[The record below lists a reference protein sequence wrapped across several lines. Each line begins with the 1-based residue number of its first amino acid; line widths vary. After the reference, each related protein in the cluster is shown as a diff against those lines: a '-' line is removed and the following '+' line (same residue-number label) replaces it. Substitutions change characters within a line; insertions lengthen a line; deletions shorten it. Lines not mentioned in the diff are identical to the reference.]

1 MFLLQGWE
9 ISALRVIKWLP
20 ISSRTWRSSTLVA
33 GIQCILIWYKNAAKR
48 CQLESGL
55 HSSVSVLLIVTLV
68 SKETTV
74 PYARAIHRGWWVPY
88 SKPIFSFPWFFP
100 RAHYREC
107 SVVNVQMLPKHCDL
121 AYWTSIAGLGK
132 KEAIFLWLKAGTGS

>member
-33 GIQCILIWYKNAAKR
+33 GIQCILIWYKNAASLSQACILQFPCYSLWHWSPRKPLYPT
-48 CQLESGL
+48 QGQFIEAGEFLTPSL
-55 HSSVSVLLIVTLV
+55 SS
-68 SKETTV
+68 
-74 PYARAIHRGWWVPY
+74 P
-88 SKPIFSFPWFFP
+88 FPGSSP
-100 RAHYREC
+100 EHITEILEC
-107 SVVNVQMLPKHCDL
+107 SVVNVQRLPKHCDL
-121 AYWTSIAGLGK
+121 AYWTSTAGLGK